1 MRLESEDDK
10 LERIL
15 VYVNIEKALFGVG
28 NVDYEKVVET
38 LYRQYNCCLED
49 CYEHPEHLK
58 RVLNYIY
65 GDAHVLTESLK
76 IGLREFNLDAPIA
89 RFLEIMDK

>member
-1 MRLESEDDK
+1 MNLESRDDK

-15 VYVNIEKALFGVG
+15 VYVNIEKALFGIG
-28 NVDYEKVVET
+28 NVDYEKVVKT
-38 LYRQYNCCLED
+38 LYRQYNCCLDD

-65 GDAHVLTESLK
+65 GDAHVLAESLK
-76 IGLREFNLDAPIA
+76 IGLREFNQNASIVK
-89 RFLEIMDK
+89 FLEIMDE